1 MAPICVLNTPTDE
14 VLTHSCKED
23 LQGCPPGSKYA
34 KYQQATTYNV
44 PLSTSS

>member
-23 LQGCPPGSKYA
+23 LQSCPQGVST
-34 KYQQATTYNV
+34 QSTNREQ
-44 PLSTSS
+44 LSMYP